1 MIVIQ
6 SKLEGGSVLK
16 SIALGTFFLTSLA
29 GVASADEINIE
40 GADLSRDIHCT
51 SSDVGISGVG
61 NTITLTGQCK
71 TVQVYGARHKV
82 TFETAEKVFVS
93 GSAHKVS
100 GGTARH
106 LEVDLVDNDVRSTLK
121 PDADGPA
128 TLNVT
133 GNKNAVEVS
142 LEGSAAIDV
151 AGSNQDVTW
160 TSGQG
165 VAPPKV
171 QISGI
176 KNSVKRGK

>member
-1 MIVIQ
+1 M
-6 SKLEGGSVLK
+6 LK
-16 SIALGTFFLTSLA
+16 SIVLGTFFLTSLA
-29 GVASADEINIE
+29 CVACADEINIE

-61 NTITLTGQCK
+61 NTITLTGHCK
-71 TVQVYGARHKV
+71 TVQVYGAKHNV
-82 TFETAEKVFVS
+82 TFESAEKVFVS

-100 GGTARH
+100 GGTAQH
-106 LEVDLVDNDVRSTLK
+106 LQVDLVDNEVRSTLK
-121 PDADGPA
+121 PDANGPA
-128 TLNVT
+128 KLEVT
-133 GNKNAVEVS
+133 GNKNAVTVS
-142 LEGSAAIDV
+142 LEGPAELDI
-151 AGSNQDVTW
+151 AGSDQNVTW

>member
-1 MIVIQ
+1 M
-6 SKLEGGSVLK
+6 LK
-16 SIALGTFFLTSLA
+16 SIALGTFFVTSLVCVA
-29 GVASADEINIE
+29 GADEINIE

-82 TFETAEKVFVS
+82 TFEAAEKVSVS

-100 GGTARH
+100 GGTAQH

-121 PDADGPA
+121 PNADGPA

-133 GNKNAVEVS
+133 GNKNAVTVS
-142 LEGSAAIDV
+142 LAGQAAIDV
-151 AGSNQDVTW
+151 AGSDQNVTW
-160 TSGQG
+160 TSDQD

>member
-1 MIVIQ
+1 MVVIQ
-6 SKLEGGSVLK
+6 SNLEGGSVLK
-16 SIALGTFFLTSLA
+16 SIVLGTFFLTSLA
-29 GVASADEINIE
+29 CVVRADEINIE

-71 TVQVYGARHKV
+71 TVQVYGAKHKV
-82 TFETAEKVFVS
+82 TFETAEKVLVS

-100 GGTARH
+100 GGTAQH

-121 PDADGPA
+121 PGADGPA

-133 GNKNAVEVS
+133 GNKNAVAVS
-142 LEGSAAIDV
+142 LEGPAAIDV
-151 AGSNQDVTW
+151 AGSDQNVTW
-160 TSGQG
+160 TSGRG
-165 VAPPKV
+165 IAPPKV

-176 KNSVKRGK
+176 KNAVKRGK

>member
-16 SIALGTFFLTSLA
+16 SIALGTFFFTSLA
-29 GVASADEINIE
+29 CTAGADEINIE
-40 GADLSRDIHCT
+40 GADLSRDVHCT

-71 TVQVYGARHKV
+71 TVQVYGAKHTV
-82 TFETAEKVFVS
+82 TFEAAEKVFVS

-100 GGTARH
+100 GGTAQH

-121 PDADGPA
+121 PGADGPA
-128 TLNVT
+128 TLSVT
-133 GNKNAVEVS
+133 GNKNAVAVS
-142 LEGSAAIDV
+142 LEGQAAIDV
-151 AGSNQDVTW
+151 AGSDQNVTW

-165 VAPPKV
+165 IAPPKV